1 MNAFVRIIWIVVIF
15 SVTTVGWFVLGGV
28 MNTRTSQQEYALSGK
43 VADLW
48 GTPQSQSA
56 PTLNFHWQTE
66 EVTTDRIRDPLT
78 EEYVDHQRTVV
89 RDFNESVHLSGTDI
103 DVDLDLDARR
113 KGLLWFSL
121 YDVDFDATYR
131 YTHPDDAIDGRLEV
145 IFPFPEA
152 AGLYDNFRFA
162 IDGEVDEGLQPE
174 AGRVRTVVA
183 VEPGQEVEIAVAYR
197 SRGADSWSY
206 IPSQGVAALNDF
218 SLSMTTDFD
227 EIDFPAYTLSP
238 SSKAASADGWS
249 LSWDFD
255 RVVTGHGVGMT
266 MPQHVQPGLLA
277 QQMSFSAP
285 ISLGFF
291 FLILFV
297 LSVLKQIPIHPIN
310 YMLLAGSFFAFHL
323 LFAYS
328 ADHLPV
334 EAAFAL
340 SALTSV
346 GLVVSYLRLVVSSRF
361 AFGPAAV
368 AQLIYLVGFS
378 LAHFWDGYTG
388 LTVTVLSIATLFV
401 LMQLTGR
408 VDWEREFK
416 NARRQ
421 LPG

>member
-28 MNTRTSQQEYALSGK
+28 MSNRTSQQEYALSGK

-48 GTPQSQSA
+48 GTPQSQPA
-56 PTLNFHWQTE
+56 PTLSFHWKVEETVTE
-66 EVTTDRIRDPLT
+66 RVRDPET
-78 EEYVDHQRTVV
+78 KAFVDHQRIVV
-89 RDFNESVHLSGTDI
+89 RDFVEPMHLAGSTI
-103 DVDLDLDARR
+103 EVDLDLDARR

-121 YDVDFDATYR
+121 YDVDFEAAYH
-131 YTHPDDAIDGRLEV
+131 YTHRGELSGNLEI
-145 IFPFPEA
+145 IFPFPESS
-152 AGLYDNFRFA
+152 GLYDHFRFA
-162 IDGEVDEGLQPE
+162 IDGEVDEDIQPD
-174 AGRVRTVVA
+174 AGMIRAVIP
-183 VEPGQEVEIAVAYR
+183 VEPGQEVDIAVGYR

-206 IPSQGVAALNDF
+206 VPSQGIAALNDF
-218 SLSMTTDFD
+218 TLNMTTDFGD
-227 EIDFPAYTLSP
+227 IDFPAYTLSP
-238 SSKAASADGWS
+238 SSKTQDGEGWA
-249 LSWDFD
+249 LTWAFD

-266 MPQHVQPGLLA
+266 MPERIQPGLLA

-297 LSVLKQIPIHPIN
+297 LSVLKKIPIHPIN
-310 YMLLAGSFFAFHL
+310 YMLLAGAFFAFHL

-334 EAAFAL
+334 EGAFAL
-340 SALTSV
+340 SALTSMA
-346 GLVVSYLRLVVSSRF
+346 LVVSYLRLVVGSKF

-408 VDWEREFK
+408 VDWEQEFK
-416 NARRQ
+416 NARR
-421 LPG
+421 